1 MYSSQAKGFTLI
13 ELMTVIVVVAILL
26 AVAFPSFQGSLRS
39 NRVATTTNAL
49 LASVALART
58 EAIRSRA
65 RGVICTSA
73 TGTACDGA
81 NWNSGWL
88 VWSDLD
94 NNGAVNGTETVVR
107 YVQGNPSLQLAGSA
121 NLIAFDGRGRA
132 VAGEQSIGVQPTD
145 LATPARCVTIR
156 GTGQTRVAK
165 EACL

>member
-1 MYSSQAKGFTLI
+1 MYPSQAKGFTLV

-39 NRVATTTNAL
+39 NRVATATNAL

-73 TGTACDGA
+73 DGA
-81 NWNSGWL
+81 ACGGDWNSGWL

-94 NNGAVNGTETVVR
+94 NSGTVNGAETVVR
-107 YVQGNPSLQLAGSA
+107 YVQGNPTLQVAGSA

-132 VAGEQSIGVQPTD
+132 VAGPQSVGIQPEGVT
-145 LATPARCVTIR
+145 TPVRCVTIR
-156 GTGQTRVAK
+156 GTGQTRVEKA
-165 EACL
+165 ACP